1 MGRIERERLERMI
14 NGSEIDTVVCA
25 TPDLWGRLLGK
36 RLTGRTFLRSALSE
50 EGLHGS
56 LYIFAVDID
65 MDPQPNYALT
75 NWEDGFHDFRYRP
88 DLSTLRIVPWLE
100 KTVIVICDP
109 VHEASGEPVA
119 IGPHNILKRQV
130 EAAQAEGLTIKAAS
144 ELEFFTYRN
153 SYEEAWDTRYR
164 GLSPT
169 SRYRGDYHVFQSTR
183 DEPFIGR
190 LRRMLDAFDIEV
202 EFSKTE
208 WGLGQQ
214 EVNLRFAEVLEMA
227 DRHALY
233 KLAVKEMAAQAGLC
247 ATFMAKTAASEVGSS
262 FHVRTSLWDE
272 PGKNALGWDQGAPGH
287 MSEILGRFVAGL
299 LATAAELILLSAPN
313 VNSYK
318 RLVPDSFAP
327 SRIALGADNRTCAFR
342 LCGHADSLRVE
353 NRIPGAD
360 ANPYLV
366 LASQIAGGLHG
377 IRRKM
382 PAPPIYAGNAYHDE
396 SLSRVPHALHGAID
410 GFAGSTIARDAFG
423 PEVTDHFLTW
433 ARQELRAF
441 ESEAVTDWELVRY
454 FERV

>member
-1 MGRIERERLERMI
+1 
-14 NGSEIDTVVCA
+14 
-25 TPDLWGRLLGK
+25 
-36 RLTGRTFLRSALSE
+36 
-50 EGLHGS
+50 
-56 LYIFAVDID
+56 
-65 MDPQPNYALT
+65 
-75 NWEDGFHDFRYRP
+75 
-88 DLSTLRIVPWLE
+88 
-100 KTVIVICDP
+100 
-109 VHEASGEPVA
+109 
-119 IGPHNILKRQV
+119 
-130 EAAQAEGLTIKAAS
+130 
-144 ELEFFTYRN
+144 
-153 SYEEAWDTRYR
+153 
-164 GLSPT
+164 
-169 SRYRGDYHVFQSTR
+169 
-183 DEPFIGR
+183 
-190 LRRMLDAFDIEV
+190 MLDAFDIEV

-272 PGKNALGWDQGAPGH
+272 PGKNALGWDQGTPGH

-441 ESEAVTDWELVRY
+441 ESEAVADWELVRY